1 MKVQIAEHDQGPE
14 QDGAGSR
21 TGGGRRVQE
30 GTGSRVGRGRIP
42 GRRGQEDNQYSD
54 FDFLF

>member
-1 MKVQIAEHDQGPE
+1 MTRGL
-14 QDGAGSR
+14 SR
-21 TGGGRRVQE
+21 TGPDPGLEGAGGGRRVQE
-30 GTGSRVGRGRIP
+30 GTGSRVGRETIP